1 MDALLRGEL
10 VVIPTDTVYG
20 VAAHPGAP
28 GALDRLYEAKGRPDE
43 KAVARMI
50 AHADTLHLGD
60 RDGAEGLRRLAAR
73 YWPGPLTL
81 VLEEGTETVGY
92 RVPNHAVA
100 LALLRAVNEP
110 LAVSSANRSGEP
122 DARNAGEAIRALG
135 SSVAVVLDAGP
146 SPGQIPS
153 TVVAVKESRVDIL
166 REGAIPTPDI
176 IRAFE
181 GAS

>member
-1 MDALLRGEL
+1 MRRGEL

-20 VAAHPGAP
+20 VAAHPGVP
-28 GALDRLYEAKGRPDE
+28 GALDRLYEAKGRPDS
-43 KAVARMI
+43 KAVARLI
-50 AHADTLHLGD
+50 ADAGLLRWDA
-60 RDGAEGLRRLAAR
+60 RDGAAGLRRLAAR

-81 VLEEGTETVGY
+81 VLEEGAETIGY

-100 LALLRAVNEP
+100 LAVLRAVNGP

-122 DARNAGEAIRALG
+122 DARNADEAVRALG
-135 SSVAVVLDAGP
+135 ASVAVVLDAGP

-153 TVVAVKESRVDIL
+153 TVVAVKESRVHVL

-181 GAS
+181 GSS